1 MQNDL
6 IFTRFNCIL
15 LLDILQRSELL
26 KVKNFIF
33 SKIDLNNKKL
43 SKGHKKL
50 VQYITENYDKAAF
63 MTASKLGEKVGVSES
78 TVVRFATEMGFKG
91 YPELQK
97 ELQQLIKSKLTAVQ
111 RMEVSSSLIGGEG
124 EAVKKVL
131 TGDIELIRD
140 TLESVSEEEF
150 AKAVSTINSAK
161 KIYILGVRSS
171 AALAKFLYFY
181 FKPVFDNVTVVD
193 TSSGSEM
200 FEQMFRISKDDVC
213 IAISFPRY
221 SKQTINALRFSSDRG
236 TKIIA
241 ITDSE
246 ESPIAEFADILLVAK
261 SDMVSVVDS
270 LVAPLSLIN
279 ALIVAVT
286 FSRRDEVYNNF
297 NELESIWDVYQVYDK
312 SDGDS
317 NE

>member
-1 MQNDL
+1 M
-6 IFTRFNCIL
+6 
-15 LLDILQRSELL
+15 
-26 KVKNFIF
+26 KNFILT
-33 SKIDLNNKKL
+33 KADIKDKKL

-50 VQYITENYDKAAF
+50 AQYITENYDKAAF

-97 ELQQLIKSKLTAVQ
+97 ELQQMIKSKLTAVQ
-111 RMEVSSSLIGGEG
+111 RMEVSSTLIGEKD
-124 EAVKKVL
+124 AIKKVL
-131 TGDIELIRD
+131 NGDIELIRD
-140 TLESVSEEEF
+140 TLEQISTNEF
-150 AKAVSTINSAK
+150 TKAVETINKAK
-161 KIYILGVRSS
+161 RIYILGVRSS
-171 AALAKFLYFY
+171 ASLASFLYFY
-181 FKPVFDNVTVVD
+181 FNPVFENVVLVD

-200 FEQMFRISKDDVC
+200 FEQMFRIGEDDVC
-213 IAISFPRY
+213 VAISFPRY
-221 SKQTINALRFSSDRG
+221 SKQTINALRFINDRG

-241 ITDSE
+241 ITDSKD
-246 ESPIAEFADILLVAK
+246 SPIAEYADNLLVAK

-286 FSRRDEVYNNF
+286 FSRREEVYSNF
-297 NELESIWDVYQVYDK
+297 NKLESIWDEYQVYEK
-312 SDGDS
+312 SDGAD

>member
-1 MQNDL
+1 MISMEML
-6 IFTRFNCIL
+6 
-15 LLDILQRSELL
+15 S
-26 KVKNFIF
+26 VKNFIL
-33 SKIDLNNKKL
+33 SKVDIKDKKL

-50 VQYITENYDKAAF
+50 AQYITENYDKAAF

-97 ELQQLIKSKLTAVQ
+97 ELQQMIKSKLTAVQ
-111 RMEVSSSLIGGEG
+111 RMEVSSTLIGEQD
-124 EAVKKVL
+124 AIKKVL
-131 TGDIELIRD
+131 NGDIELIRD
-140 TLESVSEEEF
+140 TLEHISAEEF
-150 AKAVSTINSAK
+150 AKAVKTINKAK
-161 KIYILGVRSS
+161 RIYILGVRSS
-171 AALAKFLYFY
+171 AALASFLYFY
-181 FKPVFDNVTVVD
+181 FNPVFENVVLVD

-200 FEQMFRISKDDVC
+200 FEQMFRISEDDVC
-213 IAISFPRY
+213 VAISFPRY
-221 SKQTINALRFSSDRG
+221 SKQTINALRFINDRG

-241 ITDSE
+241 ITDSKD
-246 ESPIAEFADILLVAK
+246 SPIAEYADNLLVAK

-297 NELESIWDVYQVYDK
+297 NKLESIWDEYQVYDK
-312 SDGDS
+312 SDGAE

>member
-1 MQNDL
+1 M
-6 IFTRFNCIL
+6 
-15 LLDILQRSELL
+15 
-26 KVKNFIF
+26 KNFIL
-33 SKIDLNNKKL
+33 SKVDIKNKKL

-50 VQYITENYDKAAF
+50 VAYITENYDKAAF

-97 ELQQLIKSKLTAVQ
+97 ELQQMIKSKLTAVQ
-111 RMEVSSSLIGGEG
+111 RMEVSSTLIGEQD
-124 EAVKKVL
+124 AIRKVL
-131 TGDIELIRD
+131 NGDIELIRD
-140 TLESVSEEEF
+140 TLEQISTDEF
-150 AKAVSTINSAK
+150 SKAVQTINNAR

-171 AALAKFLYFY
+171 ASLASFLYFY
-181 FKPVFDNVTVVD
+181 LNPVFENVVLID

-200 FEQMFRISKDDVC
+200 FEQMFRISQEDVC
-213 IAISFPRY
+213 VAISFPRY
-221 SKQTINALRFSSDRG
+221 SKQTINALRFINDRG

-241 ITDSE
+241 ITDSAD
-246 ESPIAEFADILLVAK
+246 SPIAEYADNILVAK

-297 NELESIWDVYQVYDK
+297 NKLESIWDEYQVYDK
-312 SDGDS
+312 SDGGE

>member
-1 MQNDL
+1 MKS
-6 IFTRFNCIL
+6 FIL
-15 LLDILQRSELL
+15 SKVDI
-26 KVKNFIF
+26 K
-33 SKIDLNNKKL
+33 NKKL

-50 VQYITENYDKAAF
+50 VAYITENYDKAAF

-97 ELQQLIKSKLTAVQ
+97 ELQQMIKSKLTAVQ
-111 RMEVSSSLIGGEG
+111 RMEVSSTLIGEQD
-124 EAVKKVL
+124 AIKKVL
-131 TGDIELIRD
+131 NGDIELIRN
-140 TLESVSEEEF
+140 TLEHVSTEEF
-150 AKAVSTINSAK
+150 TKAVETINNAR

-171 AALAKFLYFY
+171 AALASFLYFY
-181 FKPVFDNVTVVD
+181 LNPVFENVVLID

-200 FEQMFRISKDDVC
+200 FEQMFRISEEDVC
-213 IAISFPRY
+213 VAISFPRY
-221 SKQTINALRFSSDRG
+221 SKQTINALRFINDRG

-241 ITDSE
+241 ITDSAD
-246 ESPIAEFADILLVAK
+246 SPIAEYADNILVAK

-297 NELESIWDVYQVYDK
+297 NKLESIWDEYQVYDK
-312 SDGDS
+312 SDGGE

>member
-1 MQNDL
+1 M
-6 IFTRFNCIL
+6 
-15 LLDILQRSELL
+15 
-26 KVKNFIF
+26 KNFIL
-33 SKIDLNNKKL
+33 SKVDIKNKKL
-43 SKGHKKL
+43 SKSHKKL
-50 VQYITENYDKAAF
+50 VAYITENYDKAAF

-97 ELQQLIKSKLTAVQ
+97 ELQQMIKSKLTAVH
-111 RMEVSSSLIGGEG
+111 RMEVSSTLIGEQD
-124 EAVKKVL
+124 AIKKVL
-131 TGDIELIRD
+131 NGDIELIRD
-140 TLESVSEEEF
+140 TLEQISTEEF
-150 AKAVSTINSAK
+150 SKAVQTINNAR

-171 AALAKFLYFY
+171 ASLASFLYFY
-181 FKPVFDNVTVVD
+181 LNPVFENVVLID

-200 FEQMFRISKDDVC
+200 FEQMFRISEEDVC
-213 IAISFPRY
+213 VAISFPRY
-221 SKQTINALRFSSDRG
+221 SKQTINALRFINDRG
-236 TKIIA
+236 SKIIA
-241 ITDSE
+241 ITDSAD
-246 ESPIAEFADILLVAK
+246 SPIAEYADNILVAK

-297 NELESIWDVYQVYDK
+297 NKLESIWDEYQVYDK
-312 SDGDS
+312 SDGGE